1 MYRIDDRLA
10 TVKEM
15 QRLLR
20 YIGDSADIQQLKQV
34 RRNGIYDEPT
44 RKAVMYFQSENAL
57 NDSGKIDMDTF
68 YALYDRYLF
77 EKKRTENTK
86 LISLSIDLP
95 ASYGLL
101 HYDMIDINSM
111 LSYVSEY
118 YFGASDIIIN
128 SYFSLNTENAVKEL
142 QKSFLLTP
150 DGVIN
155 DEFYIRLTEEYDSIK
170 ELLDFV

>member
-1 MYRIDDRLA
+1 MYRIDDRVA

-20 YIGDSADIQQLKQV
+20 YIGDSANIQELKEV

-44 RKAVMYFQSENAL
+44 RNAVMYFQSENAL

-77 EKKRTENTK
+77 EKKRTENAR
-86 LISLSIDLP
+86 LVALSFDLP

-118 YFGASDIIIN
+118 YFGASDIRIN
-128 SYFSLNTENAVKEL
+128 NYFSLNTENAVKEL
-142 QKSFLLTP
+142 QRSFLLTP

-155 DEFYIRLTEEYDSIK
+155 DEFYIRLTEEYDAIK